1 MSTLNFAEAIKTV
14 AMSDNKT
21 VLPMWEKILEIALAQ
36 PRQYIRVSKGTLVKG
51 YGVSASNSIPLTAR
65 RYLMQDL
72 VVKESVPQWYEP
84 DTIDLHGYAYRF
96 EFAVQVL
103 VRALDLGWRFETAD
117 DKRRFEECLMKNSDD
132 NNYII
137 TMVKE
142 A

>member
-1 MSTLNFAEAIKTV
+1 
-14 AMSDNKT
+14 MSDNKT
-21 VLPMWEKILEIALAQ
+21 VLPKDMWGKILEIALA
-36 PRQYIRVSKGTLVKG
+36 PPTLRQHIRVSKGLLVKG
-51 YGVSASNSIPLTAR
+51 AMYGVSASNCISLTAR

-72 VVKESVPQWYEP
+72 VVKESVQQWYEP
-84 DTIDLHGYAYRF
+84 DTIDLHSYEYSF

-103 VRALDLGWRFETAD
+103 VRALEMGWRFETAD
-117 DKRRFEECLMKNSDD
+117 DKRRFNECLMKNSDD